1 MGNQPIN
8 LISKIK
14 TDSLAK
20 LGYTAR
26 DKVSGVEG
34 IITSLSELY
43 NGCLQFG
50 IQPVGDGKTV
60 PDSWSFDV
68 QQVEVLEHILPQTWC
83 NSHGPAL
90 GDKVKDKTTGEVGVV
105 SRKYYTLNGCV
116 SALVDI
122 PGNYFKAPR
131 EVWNLVEKLTV
142 LESAYFS
149 SVEKPTGAA
158 STRTPKV
165 L

>member
-1 MGNQPIN
+1 MGNKPPY
-8 LISKIK
+8 LISKTK
-14 TDSLAK
+14 TDALSK
-20 LGYTAR
+20 LGYKAR
-26 DKVSGVEG
+26 DKASGLEG
-34 IITSLSELY
+34 VITSLSELY

-50 IQPVGDGKTV
+50 IQPAGDGKTV

-68 QQVEVLEHILPQTWC
+68 QQVEILEHSLPQTWC
-83 NSHGPAL
+83 KSHGPAL
-90 GDKVKDKTTGEVGVV
+90 GDKVKDKTSGDIGIV

-116 SALVDI
+116 SALMEI

-142 LESAYFS
+142 LESAYHQP
-149 SVEKPTGAA
+149 VENPTGAA

-165 L
+165 M